1 MQADETQHGDGL
13 PGVRLVRGVMIA
25 LGLASIAGL
34 YLLAAPPTLP
44 NERER
49 TSAAPQPTVVN
60 RGAPPTPQPTTAPT
74 AAAVV
79 PTTAASPPAPA
90 ATTPAPSPQAPRRH
104 TIRPG
109 DTLLAIAEQYD
120 TTVDA
125 IRAANPGLSETALQ
139 VGAEITIPPSR

>member
-1 MQADETQHGDGL
+1 MQADETQQGDGL
-13 PGVRLVRGVMIA
+13 PGVWLVRGVMIA
-25 LGLASIAGL
+25 LGLAFVVGL
-34 YLLAAPPTLP
+34 YLLFAPPTLP

-49 TSAAPQPTVVN
+49 TSAAPRPTVVN
-60 RGAPPTPQPTTAPT
+60 RATQPVRQPAAAPT
-74 AAAVV
+74 AAAVA
-79 PTTAASPPAPA
+79 PTATPPSPTPA
-90 ATTPAPSPQAPRRH
+90 ATAAASSPQAQRRH

-139 VGAEITIPPSR
+139 VGAEIAIPPSR